1 MKLAICLLGLASAT
15 IAACTHAAP
24 AETPVKTDVP
34 AAVKPVSEEPI
45 ADESGIVLL
54 GTAGGPIA
62 RADRAGIATLL
73 TIGGKRY
80 LVDAGEG
87 VVHQLGKAGLQ
98 ASDISTVLLTHLHDD
113 HYAGLPGLASFA
125 YTLRSPK
132 MTVIGPQGTAALG
145 DAVKAVMMPS
155 ARIRMVENHLP
166 RSPAE
171 FLAAQEF
178 AAGLVLDDGVVRVTA
193 LPNTH
198 YNLPPAANRNGDQ
211 SYSLKFEGQGRTIVF
226 TGDTGPTA
234 ELAAFAKGADVLVT
248 EMASLEDREAVP
260 PMVRSHMDME
270 HLSPLE
276 VGKIAAAANVKMLVL
291 SHIGVVTDAD
301 LAVIRSVYPGKVMLG
316 SDLARLTF

>member
-1 MKLAICLLGLASAT
+1 MRLAICLLGLASAT

-24 AETPVKTDVP
+24 AQTAM
-34 AAVKPVSEEPI
+34 AANVREAAKPVAEAP
-45 ADESGIVLL
+45 GIVHL

-73 TIGGKRY
+73 TIGGKKY

-98 ASDISTVLLTHLHDD
+98 ASDISTVVLTHLHDD

-145 DAVKAVMMPS
+145 EGIKAVMMPS

-171 FLAAQEF
+171 FLVTEEF
-178 AAGLVLDDGVVRVTA
+178 AAGLALDDGTVRVTA
-193 LPNTH
+193 
-198 YNLPPAANRNGDQ
+198 
-211 SYSLKFEGQGRTIVF
+211 
-226 TGDTGPTA
+226 
-234 ELAAFAKGADVLVT
+234 
-248 EMASLEDREAVP
+248 
-260 PMVRSHMDME
+260 
-270 HLSPLE
+270 
-276 VGKIAAAANVKMLVL
+276 
-291 SHIGVVTDAD
+291 
-301 LAVIRSVYPGKVMLG
+301 
-316 SDLARLTF
+316 